1 MAGTRDVVRVLHVDD
16 DPDFADLTATFLE
29 RHGERFEVETAVS
42 ADEGMALFAD
52 GTFDCVVSDYDM
64 PGTDGIAFL
73 EQVRAEHPEVPFV
86 LFTGKGSEEV
96 ASEAIARGVTDY
108 LQKGTGTERYELLA
122 NRIENAV
129 EQYRARRRA
138 ETLDRIHSLHRD
150 VTQALIGAETRTEIL
165 DRVCDVVSDAEP
177 YRFAWIGEH
186 DPERRVVEPVASAG
200 LEDGYLESLE
210 ISTGEGRTS
219 QGPTGRAVETRRPTV
234 AQDIPENPEYEPW
247 RQDALERGYRSSAAV
262 PLVYDGTLYGVLNVY
277 ADRTEAFT
285 DEELSSLVELG
296 DNVAHALHRAEMRAR
311 QERYERIIET
321 LPVGVYRVTAGPSG
335 QIVEANPALADV
347 FGVDSAE
354 AMLDHAA
361 SDFYRDPEQRAALSR
376 RLESEGVVRGEELR
390 QVTRDGD
397 EIWVSVTAIRTEEN
411 GETYFDGIVQDVTAR
426 KERERRLHR
435 FESAVEHAGHSVFV
449 TDADGS
455 IRYVNGVFKE
465 TSGYA
470 AEEAIGRTPS
480 ILKSGEHDA
489 TFYEELWETISDGE
503 VWEGEVVNERK
514 DGERYV
520 VDQTI
525 APITGDGEITGYVA
539 VNRDVS
545 DRKEREVNLRSLK
558 RAVDQAGIGIGAYDA
573 DGYPTYVNHRL
584 AELFDTDR
592 ATLRTEHMADL
603 DPELERDRFRE
614 YWRSFDDGERRIYDT
629 RVRRTGTDEEFP
641 AEIVT
646 SRVTIEGEPY
656 LVNTVRD
663 VTDRRERERRLH
675 RFESAVEHA
684 GHAVIITDPEGIIQ
698 YVNDAFEETSG
709 YSPAEAIG
717 RMPSILKSGEHD
729 ATFYEELWETIS
741 DGEVWEGE
749 VVNERKDGERY
760 VVDQTIAPI
769 TGDGEITGYVA
780 VNRDISDLKAY
791 ERELEAQNERLKQ
804 YGHTVAH
811 DLRNPLNLL
820 RGKLAGLEQTAHR
833 ADGSVDPAEVQEQ
846 CAALEDVA
854 GRMERLV
861 EELLAMAE
869 HGQLVLDAQPVSL
882 ATAAPEAWE
891 QVGTDSATLSVE
903 GGTVDADP
911 DRLRE
916 LLSNLFRNAA
926 EHGGPEVSV
935 RVGPLDFAD
944 GFFVEDD
951 GPGIP
956 EDERERVL
964 ERGFTTDA
972 DGTGFGLAIVEQ
984 IAEAHG
990 WTVSITDGGAGG
1002 ARFEFR
1008 VEGSG

>member
-539 VNRDVS
+539 VNRD
-545 DRKEREVNLRSLK
+545 
-558 RAVDQAGIGIGAYDA
+558 
-573 DGYPTYVNHRL
+573 
-584 AELFDTDR
+584 
-592 ATLRTEHMADL
+592 
-603 DPELERDRFRE
+603 
-614 YWRSFDDGERRIYDT
+614 
-629 RVRRTGTDEEFP
+629 
-641 AEIVT
+641 
-646 SRVTIEGEPY
+646 
-656 LVNTVRD
+656 
-663 VTDRRERERRLH
+663 
-675 RFESAVEHA
+675 
-684 GHAVIITDPEGIIQ
+684 
-698 YVNDAFEETSG
+698 
-709 YSPAEAIG
+709 
-717 RMPSILKSGEHD
+717 
-729 ATFYEELWETIS
+729 
-741 DGEVWEGE
+741 
-749 VVNERKDGERY
+749 
-760 VVDQTIAPI
+760 
-769 TGDGEITGYVA
+769 
-780 VNRDISDLKAY
+780 ISDLKAY